1 MWSHL
6 WRGARVVQF
15 VKKLFKARGLSSL
28 LFLVALFAI
37 VGIMNPAFLSPAN
50 ISACFNTSVVYTLVA
65 VGMAFTLFIGE
76 IDVSVGANLGFVAAV
91 VGSMLRDGQPLVFAC
106 LVGILIGALIGLI
119 NAWGVAI
126 MKAPSLIFTL
136 GTNGVLR
143 GIIYVYTNGAWV
155 ENLPKDF
162 KDFSAVT
169 AVGDLSVYYCA
180 VILLVIVIHLVLTR
194 TRQGRYFSAVGDN
207 AQGATLVGLPTLQT
221 KVLAYVICGVM
232 ASIGGILFCS
242 RIGFVTPMS
251 GNGYEMKAIA
261 ACVLGGVSL
270 LGGVGTVIGSAIG
283 AVIMASISYLLVF
296 IGFSS
301 NYDNAITGIILIV
314 IVVADALIQ
323 HRSIV
328 KNRRARLAARVS
340 EAAPVSDVRSSEGGD
355 IQ

>member
-1 MWSHL
+1 M
-6 WRGARVVQF
+6 QY
-15 VKKLFKARGLSSL
+15 VKKLLKARGLTSA
-28 LFLVALFAI
+28 LFLVALFLVVGAI
-37 VGIMNPAFLSPAN
+37 NPSFLTPGN

-76 IDVSVGANLGFVAAV
+76 IDVSVGANIGLVAAV
-91 VGSMLRDGQPLVFAC
+91 VGTLLRDGQPLVVAC
-106 LVGILIGALIGLI
+106 GAGILIGAVIGLI

-136 GTNGVLR
+136 GVNGVLR
-143 GIIYVYTNGAWV
+143 GVLYVYTNGAWV

-169 AVGDLSVYYCA
+169 AVGDLTVYYCVTILV
-180 VILLVIVIHLVLTR
+180 VICIHLLLTR
-194 TRQGRYFSAVGDN
+194 TKRGRYFHAVGDN
-207 AQGATLVGLPTLQT
+207 AQGATLVGLPTMQT

-232 ASIGGILFCS
+232 AAVAGIIFAS
-242 RIGFVTPMS
+242 RIGFVTPQS

-270 LGGVGTVIGSAIG
+270 LGGVGSVVGSAIG

-296 IGFSS
+296 MGFSS
-301 NYDNAITGIILIV
+301 NYDNAITGIILI
-314 IVVADALIQ
+314 IVVVGDALIQ

-328 KNRRARLAARVS
+328 KNRRARLMARVS
-340 EAAPVSDVRSSEGGD
+340 DGAAAADADAEKGGD
-355 IQ
+355 AA